1 MCRRWRLGLVLL
13 ALFLAAC
20 RPAAPAALP
29 PPLALVEFNRN
40 GATVTLVLE
49 QDGQGGSV
57 LAATFTPDEADG
69 HLYSKDLPIEGVDG
83 LGRPTLL
90 ELAPGTGIQPLG
102 DLQDSAVAESVD
114 VAPGLPALPVYP
126 AGPVTL
132 RLPVRLP
139 GQASAEQI
147 LITYMVCTPRGCY
160 RPVVARAVD
169 VQVPAVTIEP

>member
-1 MCRRWRLGLVLL
+1 MFRRLPLSLALL
-13 ALFLAAC
+13 ALLLAAC

-29 PPLALVEFNRN
+29 PPLALAEFNRN
-40 GATVTLVLE
+40 GATITLVLE

-90 ELAPGTGIQPLG
+90 ELAPGSALQTLG
-102 DLQDSAVAESVD
+102 DLQASVVAESVE
-114 VAPGLPALPVYP
+114 VASGLPALPVYP

-139 GQASAEQI
+139 GQASAEQ
-147 LITYMVCTPRGCY
+147 LLVTYMVCTPRGCY

-169 VQVPAVTIEP
+169 VQVPAGTVEP